1 MNEQQFKKL
10 LIEMIRKDCHPEKN
24 KIIDL
29 LRLVSVTFNKT
40 TQFARRGV
48 WNQCEEYIYLSI
60 IPDKLLELKEFEKY
74 ITKKC
79 EEIYPISDEYALC
92 GVIYKPGAMLETE
105 DISQE
110 IVFEDI
116 RNQIIVEIRNAKY
129 LIWIAM
135 AWFTDPVLFNELK
148 KKKQQGVTIEIVLDN
163 NDKNK
168 NAEFDIDKEFS
179 PHWITIQSQY
189 KNYMHEKFCIIDLQT
204 VIHGTFN
211 WTKAANFNKE
221 HISIDRNRETA
232 ESFANEFIELK
243 KLDLIYQ
250 TF

>member
-1 MNEQQFKKL
+1 M
-10 LIEMIRKDCHPEKN
+10 
-24 KIIDL
+24 
-29 LRLVSVTFNKT
+29 
-40 TQFARRGV
+40 
-48 WNQCEEYIYLSI
+48 
-60 IPDKLLELKEFEKY
+60 
-74 ITKKC
+74 
-79 EEIYPISDEYALC
+79 
-92 GVIYKPGAMLETE
+92 
-105 DISQE
+105 
-110 IVFEDI
+110 
-116 RNQIIVEIRNAKY
+116 
-129 LIWIAM
+129 
-135 AWFTDPVLFNELK
+135 LFNELK

-163 NDKNK
+163 NEKNK

-189 KNYMHEKFCIIDLQT
+189 KNYMHEKFCVIDLQT

>member
-116 RNQIIVEIRNAKY
+116 RNQIIDEIRNAKY

-163 NDKNK
+163 NEKTKMLNSILIKNFHRIGLLFNRNIKIICTRNFALLIFKRLFTAHLIGLKPLISTK
-168 NAEFDIDKEFS
+168 NI
-179 PHWITIQSQY
+179 
-189 KNYMHEKFCIIDLQT
+189 
-204 VIHGTFN
+204 
-211 WTKAANFNKE
+211 
-221 HISIDRNRETA
+221 
-232 ESFANEFIELK
+232 
-243 KLDLIYQ
+243 
-250 TF
+250 